1 MKFFIVVGV
10 NGDETEKLVVVPVVN
25 NVLKVE
31 VDTVIVDDEIE
42 GLEEGDWEGLVTE
55 VLVTILEFVIVVG
68 KLVDDCVIVS
78 VNRG

>member
-1 MKFFIVVGV
+1 MGGV

-42 GLEEGDWEGLVTE
+42 GLEEGDWEGLATE